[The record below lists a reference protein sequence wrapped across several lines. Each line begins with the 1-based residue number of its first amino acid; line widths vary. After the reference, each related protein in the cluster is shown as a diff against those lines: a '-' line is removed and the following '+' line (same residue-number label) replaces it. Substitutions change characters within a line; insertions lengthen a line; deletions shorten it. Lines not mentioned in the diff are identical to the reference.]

1 MTPRGRVKVGD
12 LERNHG
18 IRIIAFERR
27 DFRLHE
33 LHSTRDSVLYHGDS
47 VLACIRHDLL
57 NSFSV
62 YMMQR

>member
-18 IRIIAFERR
+18 VRIIAFERR
-27 DFRLHE
+27 DG
-33 LHSTRDSVLYHGDS
+33 SMSSIPMRDSVLYHGDS